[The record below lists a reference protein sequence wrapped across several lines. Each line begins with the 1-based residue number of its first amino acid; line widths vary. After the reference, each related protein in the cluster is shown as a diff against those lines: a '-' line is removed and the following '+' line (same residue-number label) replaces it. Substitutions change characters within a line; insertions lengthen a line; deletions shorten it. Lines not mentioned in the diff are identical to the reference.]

1 MDEATVILVICIG
14 AIGLAIRAFETAFL
28 VIVSLS
34 QLIED
39 HLWSDVYLIVGFKRY
54 TDIWYQKH
62 HYW

>member
-1 MDEATVILVICIG
+1 MRGLIYIIYCKIPFVTMDEATVILVICIG

-39 HLWSDVYLIVGFKRY
+39 HL
-54 TDIWYQKH
+54 
-62 HYW
+62 